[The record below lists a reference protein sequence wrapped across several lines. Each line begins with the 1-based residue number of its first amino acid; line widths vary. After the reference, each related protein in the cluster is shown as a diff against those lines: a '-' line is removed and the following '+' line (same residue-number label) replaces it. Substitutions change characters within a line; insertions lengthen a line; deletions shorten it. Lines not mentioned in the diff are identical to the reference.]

1 MNPVEREVNDS
12 NKYFVRINLLQQIEL
27 IKLSKYFPNDENEDD
42 DDGRLFLWQPRNLS
56 GGGKENPDMN
66 LNGRLEYE

>member
-1 MNPVEREVNDS
+1 MREFNDS
-12 NKYFVRINLLQQIEL
+12 NKYFVRINLLQQIGV
-27 IKLSKYFPNDENEDD
+27 IKSLFIQKCFPNDENEDD